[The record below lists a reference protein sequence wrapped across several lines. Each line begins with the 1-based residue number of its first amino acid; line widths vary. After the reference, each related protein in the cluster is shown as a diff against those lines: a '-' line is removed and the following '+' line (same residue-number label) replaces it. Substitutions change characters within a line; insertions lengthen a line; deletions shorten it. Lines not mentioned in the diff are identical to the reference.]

1 MTSSTGP
8 EVAEPKFTP
17 IGYGPSI
24 ASTAV
29 LGNYIFPMFQKVLN
43 FLKFGFT
50 SDDAISTHCPIE
62 HTDAHFSSAQ
72 QDMVTRFALFHD
84 ESQCLLP
91 SNANSAALV
100 RQNFDKVLLSLV
112 PLAPNAFS
120 VGSTSKGFTLLDS
133 GASANF
139 IRDIGEFTSY
149 KTIIR
154 TVNLGNG
161 ITTDG
166 CIIGEGRFIRH

>member
-1 MTSSTGP
+1 MTPSTGP

-17 IGYGPSI
+17 IGYGPST

-29 LGNYIFPMFQKVLN
+29 LAFCNVLN
-43 FLKFGFT
+43 FLKFVFT
-50 SDDAISTHCPIE
+50 RDDSISIHCPIE
-62 HTDAHFSSAQ
+62 HTDAPFSIAQ

-91 SNANSAALV
+91 SNANSAAII

-120 VGSTSKGFTLLDS
+120 VGSTS
-133 GASANF
+133 
-139 IRDIGEFTSY
+139 
-149 KTIIR
+149 
-154 TVNLGNG
+154 
-161 ITTDG
+161 
-166 CIIGEGRFIRH
+166 

>member
-1 MTSSTGP
+1 MTPSTGP
-8 EVAEPKFTP
+8 EVTEPKFTP
-17 IGYGPSI
+17 IGYGPNI

-29 LGNYIFPMFQKVLN
+29 RNYVFPALRRIFN
-43 FLKFGFT
+43 FVKFGFT
-50 SDDAISTHCPIE
+50 CDVSMSTHCPIE
-62 HTDAHFSSAQ
+62 HTDAPFSSAQ

-120 VGSTSKGFTLLDS
+120 VGSTSKGLTLLDS
-133 GASANF
+133 GASAHF
-139 IRDIGEFTSY
+139 IHDIARSR
-149 KTIIR
+149 R
-154 TVNLGNG
+154 TKQSFAL
-161 ITTDG
+161 
-166 CIIGEGRFIRH
+166 